1 MREAT
6 PQEIKRFTDYR
17 AKHVALVQRIA
28 RLVFGLDCSDHDH
41 DKIECDA
48 KELNKWALRNLMQ
61 DNEYQAKGEDKKEL
75 LRIAAKHMKTQPH
88 HPQYWDDSLTVEAL
102 TENPGLPVDMSSMTN
117 KAMLEMISDWAAVSI
132 KTKSPLFK
140 FYNSTCTGSNPRFK
154 MTSAQKRFFIS
165 NTRKILD
172 AIPKEKLYWDGKEY
186 DVKQVDPIIE
196 DDDLMDL
203 RESILDIPRKDY
215 CKDVLTKDDKLKPA
229 VLEQIKSTVDK
240 WKKQLDL
247 DFEITAV
254 EAKGSLLSKRYN
266 DTSDLD
272 VSIFTDLPKDK
283 INEIL
288 DIIPKGENIKGT
300 EHPLDFYVLGEGE
313 TVDEDNLDNIYDI
326 LKDEWIKR
334 TRDYDNEIPTDYLIQ
349 VCNFYINGCVI
360 ALNNYKNDKTLL
372 EYYQSLSSQTH
383 EISDDELNSIVEEK
397 KRSLKADFD
406 ALKMALHMIT
416 AFRLEAYEDEPF
428 SISVEIKSNNPH
440 NSINEQLA
448 KILEKF
454 GIRDELR
461 DAVDECKKLLN
472 EEEDEPL
479 VEAVESSAFVG
490 MIPENPIKVE
500 DPETI
505 LNLKESTGKSAAFC
519 FGRNNPMTTGHL
531 LLWEEVS
538 KVPADYH
545 FIYTSHTQDKK
556 KNPLD
561 YDTKANIIER
571 CIKDYNLNAEFV
583 RTEARTYID
592 VLVDLF
598 QKGFNNI
605 IVVAGNDRL
614 EDLVTLA
621 QKYNDVPN
629 KEGNA
634 YHFDSI
640 TGHEAGDRDPDSD
653 GVNGISGT
661 KMRQFIKDGDFNSF
675 CEFFPVKDENVAKEV
690 FEKAKATL
698 A

>member
-6 PQEIKRFTDYR
+6 PQEIKRFVDYR

-28 RLVFGLDCSDHDH
+28 KLVFGLDCSDHDH
-41 DKIECDA
+41 DKIECSAED
-48 KELNKWALRNLMQ
+48 LNKWALRNLMQ
-61 DNEYQAKGEDKKEL
+61 CGDYQAKGEDKREL
-75 LRIAAKHMKTQPH
+75 LHIAAKHMKTQPH
-88 HPQYWDDSLTVEAL
+88 HPQYWDDSLTVESL
-102 TENPGLPVDMSSMTN
+102 TENPNLPVDLTSMPN
-117 KAMLEMISDWAAVSI
+117 NAILQMCCDWAAVAI
-132 KTKSPLFK
+132 KRNQALFS
-140 FYNSTCTGSNPRFK
+140 FYNSACTGANPHFK
-154 MTSAQKRFFIS
+154 LTCAQKRFFIS
-165 NTRKILD
+165 NTRKILE

-186 DVKQVDPIIE
+186 NVKQVDPIIE

-203 RESILDIPRKDY
+203 RESILDMPRKEY
-215 CKDVLTKDDKLKPA
+215 CKDILTKDGKLKPV
-229 VLEQIKSTVDK
+229 VLEQIKSTIEK
-240 WKKQLDL
+240 WKNQLDV
-247 DFEITAV
+247 DFEIKAV

-272 VSIFTDLPKDK
+272 VTIFTDLSEDQVG
-283 INEIL
+283 EIV

-300 EHPLDFYVLGEGE
+300 DHPLDFYVLGNGE
-313 TVDEDNLDNIYDI
+313 TIDEDNLDNIYDV

-334 TRDYDNEIPTDYLIQ
+334 TRDYENEIPTDYLIQ

-360 ALNNYKNDKTLL
+360 ALNNYRNDKTLL
-372 EYYQSLSSQTH
+372 EYYQSLNSATY
-383 EISDDELNSIVEEK
+383 EISEDELKSIIEEK

-416 AFRLEAYEDEPF
+416 AFRLEAYEDESF
-428 SISVEIKSNNPH
+428 SIGIEIKSNNPH

-454 GIRDELR
+454 GIREELR
-461 DAVDECKKLLN
+461 SAVDECKKLL
-472 EEEDEPL
+472 EDENAEL
-479 VEAVESSAFVG
+479 EEAVESGAFAG
-490 MIPENPIKVE
+490 MVPENVIKIK

-505 LNLKESTGKSAAFC
+505 LNLKESSGKSAAFC

-538 KVPADYH
+538 KAPADYH

-561 YDTKANIIER
+561 YDTKANIIEQ
-571 CIKDYNLNAEFV
+571 CIRDYNLNAEFV
-583 RTEARTYID
+583 KTEARTYID
-592 VLVDLF
+592 VLVELF
-598 QKGFNNI
+598 HKGFNNLV
-605 IVVAGNDRL
+605 VVAGKDRL

-661 KMRQFIKDGDFNSF
+661 KMRQFIKDGDFDSF
-675 CEFFPVKDENVAKEV
+675 YEFFPVKKEEVAKEV
-690 FEKAKATL
+690 FEKAKAVL
-698 A
+698 G